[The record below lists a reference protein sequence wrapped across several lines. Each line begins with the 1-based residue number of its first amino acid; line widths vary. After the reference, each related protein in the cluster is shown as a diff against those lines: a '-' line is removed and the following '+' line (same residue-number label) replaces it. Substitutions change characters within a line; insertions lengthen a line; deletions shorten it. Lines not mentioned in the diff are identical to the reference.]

1 MIKSD
6 IRPPTSWL
14 LFRIATGE
22 TADRVYVERLLLP
35 SVKYFFVIATLF
47 CRFLGVK

>member
-6 IRPPTSWL
+6 IRPPLGSFFVL
-14 LFRIATGE
+14 LRAK
-22 TADRVYVERLLLP
+22 TADRVYAERLP

-47 CRFLGVK
+47 CRFLRVK

>member
-6 IRPPTSWL
+6 IRPPT
-14 LFRIATGE
+14 FRAAIATGE
-22 TADRVYVERLLLP
+22 TADRVYAERLP

-47 CRFLGVK
+47 CRFLSVK